1 MEQEHLRKKII
12 KYTAVLVLISAV
24 ILVSSSIVVVAVR
37 KAEERSYTAYVDSLV
52 NEYRLRFQEQM
63 STDFEMLQI
72 LEALMEKGLLSREM
86 VIADQGRD
94 LAPNFSF
101 YKVGYYAA
109 GAEEHELHLPGSDRP
124 YAFSSRP
131 AEAQEAIR
139 SAWSGE
145 NAVSQ
150 VYEENGARVVTYAI
164 PVYQGDVVKGA
175 LTGRRSS
182 ERRSAG
188 RGLPIR
194 FTALLWE
201 TTDGI

>member
-1 MEQEHLRKKII
+1 MEQEHLRTKII

-24 ILVSSSIVVVAVR
+24 ILVSSTIVVVAVR
-37 KAEERSYTAYVDSLV
+37 KAEE
-52 NEYRLRFQEQM
+52 
-63 STDFEMLQI
+63 
-72 LEALMEKGLLSREM
+72 
-86 VIADQGRD
+86 
-94 LAPNFSF
+94 
-101 YKVGYYAA
+101 
-109 GAEEHELHLPGSDRP
+109 
-124 YAFSSRP
+124 
-131 AEAQEAIR
+131 QEAIR